1 MTIFTELE
9 YKVHDTS
16 GGSQELPKDEETL
29 AKIPQ
34 LQIPIQKVEHTIQS
48 LIQVQNDKKQQIEI
62 EAATAAK
69 EKKKE
74 LGILVTGRGAEE
86 QEELD
91 SFLKGL

>member
-48 LIQVQNDKKQQIEI
+48 LIQVQNDKK
-62 EAATAAK
+62 
-69 EKKKE
+69 
-74 LGILVTGRGAEE
+74 
-86 QEELD
+86 
-91 SFLKGL
+91 